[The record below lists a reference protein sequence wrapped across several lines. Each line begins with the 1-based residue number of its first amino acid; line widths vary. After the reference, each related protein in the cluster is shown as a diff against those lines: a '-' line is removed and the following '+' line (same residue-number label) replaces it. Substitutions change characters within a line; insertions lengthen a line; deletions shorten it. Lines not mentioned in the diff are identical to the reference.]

1 MAHERYAAR
10 VKAIHAELAETNKQL
25 ARETAGVFERVFRG
39 LGNLVE
45 NVIKQVIADITA
57 AIAKAAILKTI
68 SAAITGGTG
77 PAFSTFLQSG
87 VSALFS
93 GAGGGTQVPSPG
105 PGGGLPAAVSS
116 PMPSSPAPTGALT
129 VNVQGE
135 FRHRGEDLVAT
146 INATQNANTRRGRS
160 G

>member
-10 VKAIHAELAETNKQL
+10 VKAIHAELAETNRQL

-45 NVIKQVIADITA
+45 NIIKQVIADITA

-68 SAAITGGTG
+68 SMAVTGGSG
-77 PAFSTFLQSG
+77 APFKSFLQNG
-87 VSALFS
+87 ISALFS
-93 GAGGGTQVPSPG
+93 GAGGV
-105 PGGGLPAAVSS
+105 GGGGGVTNSISPSRPSL
-116 PMPSSPAPTGALT
+116 PMPTQAAPTGALT

-146 INATQNANTRRGRS
+146 INSTQNANTRRGRS
-160 G
+160 